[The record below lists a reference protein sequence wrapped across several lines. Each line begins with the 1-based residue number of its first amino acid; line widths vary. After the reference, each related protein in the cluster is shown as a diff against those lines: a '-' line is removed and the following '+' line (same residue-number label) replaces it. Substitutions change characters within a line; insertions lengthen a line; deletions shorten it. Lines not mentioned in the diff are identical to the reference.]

1 MEETVTPYELPDT
14 TNHSFFFVD
23 ARIPP
28 AVEAKPHRHDAWELM
43 YVTHGRG
50 NRTAGDTMR
59 PFEAGD
65 VVLIPPSMTH
75 HWAFAPDSADQNGH
89 IRYLMAAFSH
99 TFVEHCRETFPELRN
114 RLMNVSFPVNALH
127 FGTKSAD
134 ALGRK
139 LMRMREEDEL
149 ERLCEMLCLLPE
161 LFTASDHTLAGRPVH
176 IERDVQRM
184 QQICTYVMRHYARR
198 ITLNDIAAEAGMNR
212 SAFCTW
218 FKRCKG
224 ITFLQF
230 LTQYRLHTA
239 CELFKCSTKQVSEI
253 CYLVGFNDLP
263 HFIRVF
269 KQEMGV
275 SPSRYRKMRNE
286 TDGD

>member
-59 PFEAGD
+59 PFAAGD

-89 IRYLMAAFSH
+89 IRYLMVAFSH

-114 RLMNVSFPVNALH
+114 RLIDVSFPVNALL
-127 FGTKSAD
+127 FGVKSASV
-134 ALGRK
+134 LGNR
-139 LMRMREEDEL
+139 LMRMRGKDEL
-149 ERLCEMLCLLPE
+149 KRFAKCFSCCPICSRHLIMPLPADRR
-161 LFTASDHTLAGRPVH
+161 ASNG
-176 IERDVQRM
+176 
-184 QQICTYVMRHYARR
+184 TY
-198 ITLNDIAAEAGMNR
+198 
-212 SAFCTW
+212 SA
-218 FKRCKG
+218 
-224 ITFLQF
+224 
-230 LTQYRLHTA
+230 
-239 CELFKCSTKQVSEI
+239 CSKSA
-253 CYLVGFNDLP
+253 P
-263 HFIRVF
+263 
-269 KQEMGV
+269 M
-275 SPSRYRKMRNE
+275 
-286 TDGD
+286 